1 MKEPTREETP
11 PKKGPSM
18 KLTKTLTLLLVSLIL
33 VLVASAVTPKPNQ
46 TPKAS
51 PTEKA
56 SPASKTSPSPASRP
70 SDNDF
75 ASPSDQPAPTV
86 ASTPANVVPPKPVL
100 YLLRQELYTTG
111 GKNWIRYRYDVANK
125 ADYPAEMFAAA
136 PSLPPCGSNTNAS
149 RTWVD
154 FFDETGKRL
163 YGFCALGKPD
173 DLGKIWFALEEGVVP
188 PSYVYIE
195 LNDRQTNTKYKSN
208 LADTTL

>member
-1 MKEPTREETP
+1 M
-11 PKKGPSM
+11 
-18 KLTKTLTLLLVSLIL
+18 
-33 VLVASAVTPKPNQ
+33 
-46 TPKAS
+46 
-51 PTEKA
+51 
-56 SPASKTSPSPASRP
+56 
-70 SDNDF
+70 
-75 ASPSDQPAPTV
+75 
-86 ASTPANVVPPKPVL
+86 
-100 YLLRQELYTTG
+100 
-111 GKNWIRYRYDVANK
+111 IRYRYDVANK

-195 LNDRQTNTKYKSN
+195 LNDRQTNTS
-208 LADTTL
+208 LQIQPG